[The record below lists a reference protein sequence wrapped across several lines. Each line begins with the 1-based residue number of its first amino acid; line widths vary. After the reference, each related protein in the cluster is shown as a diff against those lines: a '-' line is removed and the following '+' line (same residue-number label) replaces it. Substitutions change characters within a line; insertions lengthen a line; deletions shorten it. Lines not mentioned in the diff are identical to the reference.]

1 VGAASAYP
9 FPTVRLTA
17 LGVAAGTITS
27 LLATWSAL
35 SAAQQ
40 QILGAQWEAMDNA
53 DFLVSIGGSSFP
65 GLTPPVPNTLAGLAD
80 VAVSGVTDGQVM
92 IYSAAA
98 GKWIPGTVG
107 PSELAYAQNITGT
120 VTVLPNSG
128 VVVPVQGSGISVPPS
143 ARPVYIDF
151 GAYPLTTAAGA
162 YCMVVT
168 LCETTSGSS
177 VPLLN
182 ALTTVD
188 GIAATYPA
196 NLSGSLR
203 LGPTTSARTF
213 SLTAQVLP
221 IGGSTAAAELVNA
234 TNAPTSILARA
245 M

>member
-107 PSELAYAQNITGT
+107 PSELAYAQNVTGT
-120 VTVLPNSG
+120 VSVLPNAGTIVSI
-128 VVVPVQGSGISVPPS
+128 PGSAISVPPS
-143 ARPVYIDF
+143 VRPVYIDF
-151 GAYPLTTAAGA
+151 GAYAQSTAAGA
-162 YCMVVT
+162 GDVFLT
-168 LCETTSGSS
+168 LVETTSGSN
-177 VPLLN
+177 VVLLS
-182 ALTTVD
+182 ALTTMDTVS
-188 GIAATYPA
+188 GAYTANIA
-196 NLSGSLR
+196 GSLR
-203 LGPTTSARTF
+203 LGPTLSARTF
-213 SLTAQVLP
+213 ALTAQIIP
-221 IGGSTAAAELVNA
+221 ISASGAVADLLNA
-234 TNAPTSILARA
+234 TNGPTSILARA